1 MNATSRSFEARLAV
15 LEDALPREIQHNRNR
30 TDLIFRERQRELVRQ
45 ARETMRRLKELN
57 GHNEET
63 RKNLELTV
71 SRDKYD
77 GLVNG
82 SVAQLIQFMERT
94 TTSNADRDKVQG
106 QLLGDV
112 KTLNALKDNIV
123 GRIAMISAIASLL
136 GAGGVTALF
145 NFWLNKM
152 K

>member
-1 MNATSRSFEARLAV
+1 
-15 LEDALPREIQHNRNR
+15 
-30 TDLIFRERQRELVRQ
+30 
-45 ARETMRRLKELN
+45 LN

-94 TTSNADRDKVQG
+94 NTANFERDKIQG

-112 KTLNALKDNIV
+112 KTLNALKDNVV
-123 GRIAMISAIASLL
+123 GRITMIAAVMSLL
-136 GAGGVTALF
+136 GGGVVAALI
-145 NFWLNKM
+145 NFWLKT